1 MKNELISIT
10 ETEDIEIRAIAQ
22 FIPEESEP
30 EQRRYFFAYQITIRN
45 VGVRPAKLLNRFW
58 KIINSDGE
66 QRIVEGSGVVGKQPY
81 LRPGEQFQ
89 YVSGCPLDTEWGTME
104 GHFQFIRDDGQL
116 FKASIKRFYLTH
128 TEIETIL
135 M

>member
-1 MKNELISIT
+1 MTNELLSIT
-10 ETEDIEIRAIAQ
+10 ATEDIEIKAVAQ
-22 FIPEESEP
+22 YIPEESEP
-30 EQRRYFFAYQITIRN
+30 EQSRFFFAYQITIRN
-45 VGVRPAKLLNRFW
+45 VGVRPAKLLNRYW

-66 QRIVEGSGVVGKQPY
+66 EREVEGSGVVGKQPY

-89 YVSGCPLDTEWGTME
+89 YVSGCPLSTEWGTME

-116 FKASIKRFYLTH
+116 FNAKIKRFYLTD
-128 TEIETIL
+128 TEVETIS